1 MLAAAKINLDLRITG
16 RRDDGYHLLDSIV
29 VFADYGDILTV
40 ETGRG
45 LTLEISGPF
54 SDGLDYGPDN
64 LIIKAAQ
71 LFFKETAISPNV
83 NFKLIKNLP
92 VSSGIGGGS
101 ADAAAA
107 IRLLMDLY
115 KPEISQTRIMALALE
130 IGADVPVCLYS
141 QSAQMCG
148 IGERIK
154 PITIADDIYML
165 LVNPLKSVS
174 TADVFKAYANSGQDF
189 ESEREIAKGPV
200 HIQLMLNILKDS
212 TNSLEQAA
220 CALESEIED
229 ILKALNKTEGA
240 LISRMSG
247 SGATCFS
254 LYRTKEDCAAAAL
267 KIREFNKSWW
277 VRETKII

>member
-29 VFADYGDILTV
+29 VFADYGDELTV

-54 SDGLDYGPDN
+54 SEGLDSRSEN
-64 LIIKAAQ
+64 LIIKAAR
-71 LFFKETAISPNV
+71 LFFNELAINPNV
-83 NFKLIKNLP
+83 KFKLIKNLP

-115 KPEISQTRIMALALE
+115 KPEISQTRMKELALK

-154 PITIADDIYML
+154 PITIADDIYIL

-174 TADVFKAYANSGQDF
+174 TADVFKAYANSDQDF
-189 ESEREIAKGPV
+189 ESEREIADGPV

-212 TNSLEQAA
+212 TNSLENAA
-220 CALESEIED
+220 CALESEIGD
-229 ILKALNKTEGA
+229 ILKALDKTEGA

-254 LYRTKEDCAAAAL
+254 LYRTKEECTAAAI
-267 KIREFNKSWW
+267 KIREINNCWW

>member
-29 VFADYGDILTV
+29 VFADIGDELTV
-40 ETGRG
+40 ERHKG

-54 SDGLDYGPDN
+54 SDGLDCGPDN
-64 LIIKAAQ
+64 LIMKAAQ
-71 LFFKETAISPNV
+71 LFFKETAISPKV
-83 NFKLIKNLP
+83 TFKLVKNLP

-107 IRLLMDLY
+107 IRLLLDLY
-115 KPEISQTRIMALALE
+115 KPEISQQRIMELALE
-130 IGADVPVCLYS
+130 IGADVPVCLQSY
-141 QSAQMCG
+141 SAQMCG
-148 IGERIK
+148 IGERIT

-174 TADVFKAYANSGQDF
+174 TADVFKAYANSGQNF
-189 ESEREIAKGPV
+189 EREREIIKAPV
-200 HIQLMLNILKDS
+200 HIPLMLDILKDS

-220 CALESEIED
+220 CAIESDIGE
-229 ILKALNKTEGA
+229 ILKALDKTEGA

-254 LYRTKEDCAAAAL
+254 LYQTKEECTAAAL
-267 KIREFNKSWW
+267 KMRKFNKSWW